1 MDRFNSE
8 TFLRKLLLIVPAI
21 HVLVWILLPLCLEGS
36 LRLDAAEGMTGGPE
50 WQLSYPKHPP
60 FSEWLTAIAWY
71 AGPFRYFAL
80 YLITQL
86 LAVGAVVIISRWVL
100 KHFDAATALLVL
112 AAGLASPF
120 ATYIPIQLNHNIGVM
135 PFWALT
141 LVSAWAAFNTDRIL
155 IWAAFGISVGL
166 GLWAKYSVL
175 HLVAPLGILFFIRP
189 EWRKRIL
196 SAGPWIAALIAILII
211 LPHAF
216 DVWMKGGT
224 TVQYASQHLH
234 MTPLEVSGFAFNTL
248 LNCIILLLFTS
259 IPFMAAAGFK
269 SFFCGLKGSQ
279 SRDCLNKRSFSG
291 SRNFWSHVAC
301 GHIACFRNS
310 SASPLDHANDCACT
324 RVAWKYLQ

>member
-8 TFLRKLLLIVPAI
+8 TFLRKLLLLVPAI
-21 HVLVWILLPLCLEGS
+21 HVLVWILLPLCFEGS

-80 YLITQL
+80 YLITQS

-120 ATYIPIQLNHNIGVM
+120 ATYIPIQLNHNIGII

-166 GLWAKYSVL
+166 GL
-175 HLVAPLGILFFIRP
+175 
-189 EWRKRIL
+189 
-196 SAGPWIAALIAILII
+196 
-211 LPHAF
+211 
-216 DVWMKGGT
+216 
-224 TVQYASQHLH
+224 
-234 MTPLEVSGFAFNTL
+234 
-248 LNCIILLLFTS
+248 
-259 IPFMAAAGFK
+259 
-269 SFFCGLKGSQ
+269 
-279 SRDCLNKRSFSG
+279 
-291 SRNFWSHVAC
+291 
-301 GHIACFRNS
+301 
-310 SASPLDHANDCACT
+310 
-324 RVAWKYLQ
+324 